1 MYIVYSSIH
10 IWKIIKF
17 NFLKIEVLN
26 EKMLFLLPDLFFYV
40 FESSRMR
47 LYHQLSDTIYKKIS
61 FIYIVILYFSLQK
74 EFLRHRQEI
83 LRFFKFWHFIIHY
96 RTKNFEKA
104 AIPWFKDSFTKT
116 LTYMDVRNRTKLP
129 LESSQIKY
137 GFLIVT
143 GERDHDSVIL
153 GIESNAVDA
162 TQYPCRLN

>member
-1 MYIVYSSIH
+1 MKKCYS
-10 IWKIIKF
+10 F
-17 NFLKIEVLN
+17 FLTY
-26 EKMLFLLPDLFFYV
+26 F

-47 LYHQLSDTIYKKIS
+47 LYYQIT
-61 FIYIVILYFSLQK
+61 FIYTVILYFSLQK
-74 EFLRHRQEI
+74 EFFGHQQEI
-83 LRFFKFWHFIIHY
+83 SRFFLNFDISSFIHY

-104 AIPWFKDSFTKT
+104 AIAWFKDSFTKT

-153 GIESNAVDA
+153 EIENNAVDA
-162 TQYPCRLN
+162 TQSPCLGLIK